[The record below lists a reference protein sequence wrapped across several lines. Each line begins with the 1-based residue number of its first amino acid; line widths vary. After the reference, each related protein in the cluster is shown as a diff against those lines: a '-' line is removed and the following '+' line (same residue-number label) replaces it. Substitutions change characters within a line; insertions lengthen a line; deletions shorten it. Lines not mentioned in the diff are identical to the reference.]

1 MKVISQWFLWV
12 CLLPASE
19 GLKSSIGRAVHAQ
32 CYVSG
37 NAEFG
42 IAIPERSKCLPQE
55 NGGLLRVIC
64 VFLEKVGPCRRAP
77 PYGGV
82 LAGTRTVGA
91 VPPAR
96 N

>member
-1 MKVISQWFLWV
+1 M
-12 CLLPASE
+12 PAT
-19 GLKSSIGRAVHAQ
+19 GKR
-32 CYVSG
+32 
-37 NAEFG
+37 G
-42 IAIPERSKCLPQE
+42 IAEVYMSFSE
-55 NGGLLRVIC
+55 N
-64 VFLEKVGPCRRAP
+64 KVGLCRRAP